1 MIGNIQHTYVVY
13 IETGH
18 NPNLRRN
25 QEENSS
31 APVGTVAFFFEKQG
45 GIKSV
50 KSV

>member
-1 MIGNIQHTYVVY
+1 MLY
-13 IETGH
+13 IEKRGVS
-18 NPNLRRN
+18 PNLMRN

-45 GIKSV
+45 GIKSG